1 MLIIVGTKG
10 ELLYPEQSS
19 FVLHKRPGTL
29 SAEVMS
35 AFHEGLCPVKLVS
48 EH

>member
-1 MLIIVGTKG
+1 MLIGAGIKG

-35 AFHEGLCPVKLVS
+35 AFHEELCPVELVS
-48 EH
+48 GH